1 MLDTERPETPEGG
14 MRGSAVRGGV
24 AIVAARLGIQF
35 IRLALTAVLARI
47 LSPEDYGLVS
57 VVLAVSGLGM
67 ILQDLGLSA
76 STIQREKISAQQI
89 SVLFWLNAT
98 LGLLIASIGVFCSPL
113 IAGFFA
119 RPEIES
125 IAMALF
131 AGMLIPSLSVQH
143 RALLQRQMR
152 FTEQSIISVSA
163 IVLAGASAIGVAL
176 NDGGPWAL
184 VALIIVNDLVTMVLS
199 WRASGFV
206 PGPYRWDPESYSMVR
221 FGGGFLMFR
230 LMGYLAQNL
239 HVVLLGRMTGV
250 AAAGLFTRAQSTA
263 NLLLGYTNEPA
274 GKIAMAAL
282 PKHNNAPEAFAHF
295 YSRCLAVMMFTG
307 APIACFTWM
316 FAGDLIRI
324 LMGPQ
329 WDTAAALLSV
339 LAIGMA
345 VQPALN
351 STGWIYLAR
360 AEIRNMVLWGLIGW
374 GVMIGAALFG
384 LLWGIYGV
392 AWAWTLSL
400 YALLI
405 PCLLAAFRGTQ
416 ITLMASMLIVIK
428 PLIAAVLALALTSLL
443 RDALAD
449 LPAVVRLAACGALF
463 GLGYLALVWW
473 VFGQKALIVDIFHSL
488 RNRRSGIEAA
498 P

>member
-1 MLDTERPETPEGG
+1 MQDMDRPETPAEG

-67 ILQDLGLSA
+67 VLQDLGLSA

-98 LGLLIASIGVFCSPL
+98 LGLLIAATGVLCSPL
-113 IAGFFA
+113 IATFFA

-125 IAMALF
+125 ISMALF

-152 FTEQSIISVSA
+152 FTEQSVISVIA
-163 IVLAGASAIGVAL
+163 IVLAGASAIAVAL

-184 VALIIVNDLVTMVLS
+184 VALIIVNDLITLVLS
-199 WRASGFV
+199 WRASGFM
-206 PGPYRWDPESYSMVR
+206 PGPYRWDAEAYSMVR

-239 HVVLLGRMTGV
+239 HVVLIGRTTGIS
-250 AAAGLFTRAQSTA
+250 AAGLFTRAQSTA

-282 PKHNNAPEAFAHF
+282 PKHNNAPEAFARF
-295 YSRCLAVMMFTG
+295 YNRCLAVMMFTG

-374 GVMIGAALFG
+374 GVMIAAALVG

-416 ITLMASMLIVIK
+416 IRLMASMLIVIK
-428 PLIAAVLALALTSLL
+428 PLAAAVIALALTSPL
-443 RDALAD
+443 RNALVD
-449 LPAVVRLAACGALF
+449 LPAVVRLVACGTLF
-463 GLGYLALVWW
+463 GLGYLGLVWW
-473 VFGQKALIVDIFHSL
+473 VFGQKELIVDIFHSL
-488 RNRRSGIEAA
+488 RNKRSSVEAVS
-498 P
+498 